1 MHLLGIIARARIT
14 KDIMDNEYQQI
25 LPKVSGYLEK
35 KGRKK
40 MMSCYKKYWFVLE
53 GRLLLYYK
61 SKDEYDAISPCK
73 GSINLGP
80 TSNVKPGNA
89 NSGVFQIESK
99 TTTITLRAESK
110 DDQHKWIEA
119 LISAL
124 NQRSEYRKLN
134 HFRYSTSDLSPVA
147 KKALLDK
154 QKTLPSGFD
163 SGSVDFQMTI
173 IEKLQKMGARSYGI
187 GPKLRRSKTTL
198 ARTHQM
204 SYSNDSLPS
213 KNNDELRLHKTGSV
227 IIDNDCYTKISIR
240 NSIESVEASSEGIY
254 ERIPSSD
261 SVFIQREASEGLNNN
276 RSPPL
281 MTENDAYW
289 TKYAADVPESGYRVI
304 DNNDNIQPGD
314 TKELE
319 EENIYAEADLK
330 NVKSSERL
338 ENDKYVDLEN
348 LRTSSTSS
356 QGSADDKERKTGL
369 FGIGRKNKCDKDSKE
384 DKKGKI
390 KKSESFLHRV
400 WSKKSRNKKNKNISL
415 SATDIVDKGAMSDSD
430 TLKTLSEL
438 QQILQRQNGGIK
450 LHERTSTVSAM
461 ELGNIEMVYCESDDA
476 LEKNTT
482 GFNDEIISHNAK
494 GPSLPPRNHSQS
506 TSKSSLTPIY
516 KEVPVQHPPAVPP
529 KMKRKRHSDATLD
542 QIYSDYMSK
551 QEILEEVLKNKD
563 IDAQKKEGKVREL
576 IKKFSKEAIAHEE
589 GVELRN
595 KDPESTHKCEM
606 FPTNSKDLDKLL
618 EELSKITTAPI
629 MTPGVTIS
637 LINPEISDK
646 DIQKMAPI
654 RRRRLS
660 DPDYDVPRPHRSL
673 VNIRKRD
680 ENALQ
685 ATRFFGPILQPSD
698 FEDCELPNR
707 PSSPPTDYHS
717 NIPSMTPDSLE
728 TDNRKRDSV
737 QCQSHDELR
746 TISYDSHNY
755 LRYNKESHQNLN
767 LLIETNYSDSRL
779 FFKSNNSFSSDSQ
792 DIVNLT
798 QTKTDQ
804 SDNFFVDSL
813 DP

>member
-1 MHLLGIIARARIT
+1 
-14 KDIMDNEYQQI
+14 MDNEYQQI

-134 HFRYSTSDLSPVA
+134 HFRYSTSDLSPIA

-154 QKTLPSGFD
+154 QKTLPRSFD

-173 IEKLQKMGARSYGI
+173 IEKLQKMGARNYGI

-213 KNNDELRLHKTGSV
+213 KDNDELHLHKTGSV
-227 IIDNDCYTKISIR
+227 IIDNDCYNKISIR
-240 NSIESVEASSEGIY
+240 NSVESVEASSEGIY

-261 SVFIQREASEGLNNN
+261 SVFIQRETSGSLNNN
-276 RSPPL
+276 RSSSL
-281 MTENDAYW
+281 MTENDVYW
-289 TKYAADVPESGYRVI
+289 TKYTVDVPVEPESGYEI
-304 DNNDNIQPGD
+304 IENNDKIQSGI
-314 TKELE
+314 TKVLK

-330 NVKSSERL
+330 NVKSFEGL
-338 ENDKYVDLEN
+338 ENDQYIDIEN
-348 LRTSSTSS
+348 FRTSSTSS

-369 FGIGRKNKCDKDSKE
+369 FGIGRKNKCGKDNKE

-390 KKSESFLHRV
+390 KKSESFLQRV
-400 WSKKSRNKKNKNISL
+400 WSKKSKNKKNKKNISL
-415 SATDIVDKGAMSDSD
+415 SATDIVDKVAMSDSE

-438 QQILQRQNGGIK
+438 QQILQRQNSAIK
-450 LHERTSTVSAM
+450 QLHQRTSAVSAM
-461 ELGNIEMVYCESDDA
+461 EMGISEMVYCGNDDV
-476 LEKNTT
+476 LEKNMT
-482 GFNDEIISHNAK
+482 GFNHEIISHNAK

-506 TSKSSLTPIY
+506 TSKFSLSPIY
-516 KEVPVQHPPAVPP
+516 KEVPMQHPPAIPP

-542 QIYSDYMSK
+542 QIYNDYMSK

-576 IKKFSKEAIAHEE
+576 IKKFSKESIAHEE

-595 KDPESTHKCEM
+595 KNQESTRKSEM

-646 DIQKMAPI
+646 DIKKMAPI

-698 FEDCELPNR
+698 FEDCVPPNK
-707 PSSPPTDYHS
+707 PPSPPTDYHS

-728 TDNRKRDSV
+728 IDNRKKDSIH
-737 QCQSHDELR
+737 CQSHDELR
-746 TISYDSHNY
+746 TISYESHDY
-755 LRYNKESHQNLN
+755 LRYNKESHHNLN

-779 FFKSNNSFSSDSQ
+779 FFKSNNGFSPDSQNIINLNQTKMNQSDS
-792 DIVNLT
+792 
-798 QTKTDQ
+798 
-804 SDNFFVDSL
+804 FFVDSL